1 MHPEPHKTK
10 KPLNRHALGLA
21 LGILVIVGGG
31 AAVLAYTA
39 VSNKTVSIDQSRI
52 EAPVVDL
59 APTAGGTLRALNVT
73 AGELIPPNTVVAQ
86 VGVELIKSTEGGLVL
101 STQGGVGDAVAPGQ
115 PVVEMIDPAALRVVG
130 QLDENKGLSKIKL
143 GDPVTFTVDAFG
155 SASFVGTVDEISP
168 TSNQS
173 GVVFNIS
180 SQRAVQQFDVKARF
194 DTARYPQFKNGMSA
208 RMAVYVQ

>member
-1 MHPEPHKTK
+1 MSTHEK
-10 KPLNRHALGLA
+10 KPFNRHALGLA
-21 LGILVIVGGG
+21 LGILIVVGGG
-31 AAVLAYTA
+31 TAALAFVA
-39 VSNKTVSIDQSRI
+39 VSSKTVSIDQSRV

-59 APTAGGTLRALNVT
+59 SPTQSGTLRALNVS
-73 AGELIPPNTVVAQ
+73 AGQLVPPNTVVAQ

-101 STQGGVGDAVAPGQ
+101 STTGGVGDTVGAGQ
-115 PVVEMIDPAALRVVG
+115 PVVEMIDPNALRIVG
-130 QLDENKGLSKIKL
+130 QVDENKGLSKIKI

-155 SASFVGTVDEISP
+155 SATFVGTVDEVSP

-194 DTARYPQFKNGMSA
+194 DTTLYPQFKNGMSA
-208 RMAVYVQ
+208 RMTVYVQ